1 MGAILDS
8 NSRALFD
15 EFYKELWRDQVEQYP
30 FPEELEKLDL
40 TIPNEGI
47 LFDYAYNYKMK
58 GNWKYWP
65 EIVRAERVDECKNI
79 LQALI
84 PTVDTFRL
92 KCCSLFA
99 LL

>member
-1 MGAILDS
+1 M
-8 NSRALFD
+8 
-15 EFYKELWRDQVEQYP
+15 EQYP

-58 GNWKYWP
+58 GSWKYWP
-65 EIVRAERVDECKNI
+65 EIVRAERVDDCKNI

-84 PTVDTFRL
+84 PTVDTSRFEFYL
-92 KCCSLFA
+92 QFEA
-99 LL
+99 LQQSQLIVDT